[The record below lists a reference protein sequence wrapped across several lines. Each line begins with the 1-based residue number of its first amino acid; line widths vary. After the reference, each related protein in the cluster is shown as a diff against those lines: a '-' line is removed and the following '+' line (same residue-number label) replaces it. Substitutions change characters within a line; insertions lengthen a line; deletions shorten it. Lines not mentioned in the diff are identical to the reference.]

1 MLKFAIK
8 NMLIK
13 KAKIIL
19 ATISILVSAA
29 VALVAY
35 NVSRQVEDGLGND
48 VESFSYAIG
57 NSNTSST
64 DLTLDT
70 MFFKKVIK
78 TTIPY
83 EAYLDIVNNY
93 GVKYVAPITMGDYY
107 KNAKVIGTNPT
118 LFRGK
123 KVESG
128 RMFTDGGTYEAVL
141 GADVAEQYG
150 LKLGDKLV
158 TGHQNAMGAFEDHD
172 DSVTPLT
179 VVGILEKTYTAYDKN
194 IFTTVQTS
202 WASHAGHDHGSEE
215 DTDGRHEG
223 EALPDSHADDKHVEE
238 EIHEHMICAIL
249 LTGVKSSD
257 AAEAYRKEA
266 GFTVAN
272 IQEEMVLY
280 KEDFGDNSEIIYLL
294 CAIILAMNIV
304 IISVITLLNM
314 YDSKKEIALMRL
326 IGVGMNK
333 INLLYIIQNGIVG
346 LISTALAFGT
356 SRLCLM
362 LMSNVV
368 MEREGIVLRTGKIYP
383 LEIIIM
389 ALVFMI
395 SVLPTVICTLGM
407 SRKDGISE

>member
-8 NMLIK
+8 NMLTK

-19 ATISILVSAA
+19 VIISIVISAA

-35 NVSRQVEDGLGND
+35 NVSSQVEDGLGND

-57 NSNTSST
+57 NSSTSST

-78 TTIPY
+78 TTVPY
-83 EAYLDIVNNY
+83 SAYLDIVNNY
-93 GVKYVAPITMGDYY
+93 NVKYVAPITMGDYY
-107 KNAKVIGTNPT
+107 KDAKVIGTNQN

-123 KVESG
+123 ELAAGKW
-128 RMFTDGGTYEAVL
+128 FTDGGTYEAVV
-141 GADVAEQYG
+141 GADVAEEYG
-150 LKLGDKLV
+150 LTLGSKLV

-172 DSVTPLT
+172 ESVTPLT
-179 VVGILEKTYTAYDKN
+179 VVGILEKSYTAFDKN

-202 WASHAGHDHGSEE
+202 WASHAGHDHEE
-215 DTDGRHEG
+215 GEEHEEEQEHEG
-223 EALPDSHADDKHVEE
+223 AEDIS
-238 EIHEHMICAIL
+238 EHKICAIL
-249 LTGVKSSD
+249 LTGTGSSE
-257 AAEAYRKEA
+257 AAEAYKQAA

-346 LISTALAFGT
+346 LISTALAFGV
-356 SRLCLM
+356 SRLCL
-362 LMSNVV
+362 LIMSNIV
-368 MEREGIVLRTGKIYP
+368 MEREGIVLRIGKVYG
-383 LEIIIM
+383 LEIAIM
-389 ALVFMI
+389 AVVFII